1 MKRVML
7 RRVLFVV
14 LSFLLLPPVASAQTQ
29 NSAPQ
34 YRPLLNGEMAQQG
47 LWGAWITE
55 FNGLTGKQKAEVVRR
70 HIQMCL
76 DSFELTSEQRT
87 LVTEMTAKFVT
98 EAAYSETD
106 PAKRAAMQQAM
117 QPEAEKAMALL
128 GPELAPRIFG
138 AKPPIS
144 VVIAVKNDP
153 KFK

>member
-7 RRVLFVV
+7 GRVLFVA
-14 LSFLLLPPVASAQTQ
+14 LSLLLMPPVASAQTPI
-29 NSAPQ
+29 SAPQ
-34 YRPLLNGEMAQQG
+34 YRPLLNDEMAQQG
-47 LWGAWITE
+47 LWHAWITE
-55 FNGLTGKQKAEVVRR
+55 SNALTGKQKAEVVRR
-70 HIQMCL
+70 CIQMCL
-76 DSFELTSEQRT
+76 DSFELTNEQRT
-87 LVTEMTAKFVT
+87 LVMEMTARFVT

-128 GPELAPRIFG
+128 GPELAPRIFA

-153 KFK
+153 RFK